1 MVTAEWDSQKWK
13 VNKDIIRGIEE
24 INLSVQAR
32 TETDKESKETK
43 CVGRTLEKMDITF
56 STALTAGGNP
66 KKEQDELQKL
76 CGTSAPFY
84 CGEEQ
89 LGSNDFIL
97 TSVAMSEGLLNGKG
111 DILTAKFSLSF
122 IEDSSQQEKEGIKEK
137 ENLPKIKIMYEGE
150 DIFPKIS
157 VYGLLYTQFAENHA
171 DVLEIQFNDTGKNWN
186 RWDSGKMK
194 DTEISVEAEGI
205 KTGKMWVY
213 SCEPENGKFNLKAL
227 SVPSNYNSTTTKSW
241 ESVTLEDLGQE
252 IASKNSLSFKKFN
265 TKGKTRKYVHQ
276 DNDGDFAFL
285 KNRCEL
291 EGACFVVYD
300 GTLNLY
306 DEKEIENGKSGVE
319 IDIDDEKFTSATPTE
334 KVNLAIGEFT
344 VKNGRYEGKATDSN
358 YTLAKTKVIDE
369 AMESNADC
377 EDVAKSFLRQ
387 KNKEINTIEIKTDLL
402 KGVSAGSV
410 IACKSKNKPTW
421 NTDLFV
427 FKLRHNITKSKTT
440 LWARKPLNY

>member
-1 MVTAEWDSQKWK
+1 MVTAEWQNQKWK

-24 INLSVQAR
+24 INLSVEAR
-32 TETDKESKETK
+32 TETDKESKVTK
-43 CVGRTLEKMDITF
+43 CVGRTLEKMEVSF
-56 STALTAGGNP
+56 STSLGGGGDP
-66 KKEQDELQKL
+66 KKEQDELQLL
-76 CGTSAPFY
+76 CGKSAPFY

-97 TSVAMSEGLLNGKG
+97 SSVAMSEGLLNGKG
-111 DILTAKFSLSF
+111 DILTARFSLSF
-122 IEDSSQQEKEGIKEK
+122 IEDSSQQEKEGIKE
-137 ENLPKIKIMYEGE
+137 NAPKIKIMYEGK
-150 DIFPKIS
+150 DIFPTIS
-157 VYGLLYTQFAENHA
+157 VYGLLYTQYAENHA

-186 RWDSGKMK
+186 RWDNGKMK

-213 SCEPENGKFNLKAL
+213 SCEPKNGLFELKAL
-227 SVPSNYNSTTTKSW
+227 SVPSSYNSTTTKSW

-265 TKGKTRKYVHQ
+265 TKGKARKYVHQ
-276 DNDGDFAFL
+276 DNEGDFAFL
-285 KNRCEL
+285 KKRCEL

-306 DEKEIENGKSGVE
+306 DEKQVENGKSGVE
-319 IDIDDEKFTSATPTE
+319 INIDDEKFTSVIPSE
-334 KVNLAIGEFT
+334 KVNLAIGEYT

-358 YTLAKTKVIDE
+358 YTLTKTKVIDE
-369 AMESNADC
+369 AMECIADC

-387 KNKEINTIEIKTDLL
+387 KNKEINTIEIKTDIQ
-402 KGVSAGSV
+402 KGISAGSV
-410 IACKSKNKPTW
+410 ISCKSEKKKTW

-427 FKLRHNITKSKTT
+427 YKLRHDITQNKTT

>member
-13 VNKDIIRGIEE
+13 VNNDIIRGIEE
-24 INLSVQAR
+24 INLSVEAR

-56 STALTAGGNP
+56 STALSVGGNP

-76 CGTSAPFY
+76 CGSSAPFY

-97 TSVAMSEGLLNGKG
+97 TSVSMSEGCLTGKG
-111 DILTAKFSLSF
+111 EILSARFELSF
-122 IEDSSQQEKEGIKEK
+122 LEDSSQQEKEGIKEK
-137 ENLPKIKIMYEGE
+137 ENLPKIKIMYEGK
-150 DIFPKIS
+150 DIFPSIS
-157 VYGLLYTQFAENHA
+157 VYGMLYTQYAENHA

-186 RWDSGKMK
+186 KWDSGKMK

-205 KTGKMWVY
+205 KTGKMFIF
-213 SCEPENGKFNLKAL
+213 SCEPSNGLFNLKAM

-241 ESVTLEDLGQE
+241 ESATLEDLAQE
-252 IASKNSLSFKKFN
+252 IASKYGLSFKKFN
-265 TKGKTRKYVHQ
+265 TKGKARKYVHQ

-285 KNRCEL
+285 KKRCEL
-291 EGACFVVYD
+291 EGACFVVFD

-306 DEKEIENGKSGVE
+306 DEKEIENGNSGVE
-319 IDIDDEKFTSATPTE
+319 VNIDDEKFTSATPTE
-334 KVNLAIGEFT
+334 KVNLAIGEYT

-358 YTLAKTKVIDE
+358 YTLTKTTVIDE
-369 AMESNADC
+369 AVESNADC

-387 KNKEINTIEIKTDLL
+387 KNKEINTIEIKTDLQ
-402 KGVSAGSV
+402 KGISAGSV
-410 IACKSKNKPTW
+410 ISCKSDKKKTW

-427 FKLRHNITKSKTT
+427 YKLRHDITKCKSTI
-440 LWARKPLNY
+440 WARKPLKY